1 MTHNHT
7 SVFLFTVQGILASL
21 TCGLCCFIY
30 AYCCNNK
37 NDSNNSKKNERRNKR
52 SISKLNSDNHDMS
65 TLKKNKIKEE
75 EEKREGM
82 RNEEFVNKTVNG
94 ENMIPLEKKK
104 YIKCMNHST
113 SYMNILKSENTGE
126 CTEYKSRDYND
137 SNVEEKS
144 FQQNCHCNIATKS
157 INNYAKNINGE
168 KGSCNEVVQNTRGS
182 DVPSAGFI
190 YGEETKKTNLD
201 NKCEIHFSK
210 REGNYSEGSGNNG
223 NDNRSDGGEN
233 NQRLCSERRRNLPY
247 ICSEERKNC
256 PRNLYDVHNN
266 SGHISARSPRNSQEE
281 NEFLL
286 CSNEKRNSINV
297 EKINFHIS
305 SSDKRKKIMRKSPCY
320 ISTHGRNSDKKDVT
334 MLDESVYNHN
344 CNIAK
349 KNSSIAVY
357 RNTEKMFYNNTTGRN
372 KISYIKNEENGKIKS
387 GEPIILCSN
396 ETNAKKGSK
405 RDEHRKYY
413 DSPKGYTFNE
423 NGHEKKIS
431 ELYFKQIEQIDNII
445 ASNKINHHLDKDTSN
460 TFAKYDE
467 KTILKNYEHMFNC
480 FDSIISNNREISK
493 IENILGR
500 IMSPKDG
507 NSAIALKDNIEKDK
521 ENSTHYNMPC
531 SSSRG
536 ERCNQNEHGEDV
548 VPPEYN
554 KYGNN
559 YYTYSDNKNDENIL
573 YKIPSADDYFEREQ
587 RNYYNT
593 NHFKSAHSNNR
604 MHSNFVN
611 MDRNTKMLEGK
622 LFYNDNPG
630 ISPKSWRKSS
640 LPQKYITSE
649 QGCTSKKNRMDEKGY
664 FENDMN
670 NKMFCVDEKKCY
682 NMRGSVGSNTNS
694 TDGDAIRSAISY
706 VSSDRPTLG
715 GSTLH
720 AGCAYDNNSGVTRRK
735 NYFPVNTE
743 EGLELEKCTVDELSH
758 ECILSMRK
766 NLSRKEKKYKCAD
779 NNPYARNVLK
789 KRGNR
794 NTCIMKNGYDD
805 RNIHSSDCQFNKF
818 SSHHVEKINENKENF
833 ANSNKYEYHRMNCTN
848 HFIPLYNSHKHFD
861 DVSINKPEMVENKN
875 VGIKNVGIKNVGIK
889 NVGIKSVGIKNEDSD
904 GIYFLTDDNT
914 DCYTVEKKKK
924 KKKRSLLYKI
934 KERGNKKT
942 SEESLNIDMYQE
954 KREQQLRKLY
964 DFSPE
969 TLASCS
975 NMINNR
981 KDEQKS
987 INKYENT
994 HITEK
999 GNASRMLP
1007 WNSLYEGVTKKKETK
1022 ERKNSE
1028 HIKDIICAYLEN
1040 SKNEYNLKNSCRYK
1054 QGMEN
1059 MEQEGEENG
1068 IDEEGDGEEDG
1079 NNTNGMCLNE
1089 EMNITENNKKKTSY
1103 KNSFHKSF
1111 IDAQVN
1117 NGKERNKR
1125 NNVETLLNSTKTSG
1139 NTVQSKNK
1147 KGIVNLLAER
1157 RVPFLEND
1165 VNGKKEESGEQIGK
1179 SDISIFENTKKKKDI
1194 IIYSRNEKN
1203 SDNFL
1208 TEKEAQKGKDNDMY
1222 PTIIRRSARMKSE
1235 KYKKKKLDCDMEDPT
1250 KCIIAEKKN
1259 AKMEENANNNTCI
1272 KKEEMTEK
1280 KKKKISKT
1288 KPMELKIVRKHNIL
1302 NEEQKLKFVNEK
1314 YDTIDEHRCAS
1325 GFVNFLIEH
1334 IQNTNDK
1341 ENFDKLLKY
1350 ILKLINIYKIKTVDF
1365 IEAFLILETI
1375 NIKVIREHPVEEW
1388 ILVTFHFL
1396 KGNIQEHNLKF
1407 IINSLKLDNFTVT
1420 NVTASFYMNKK
1431 SIKMTEK
1438 NINRIVTILSKVV
1451 RRRSSRIK
1459 ISSKGNVENKS
1470 NEEEEKDELL
1480 GSCWQPVSADTTQK

>member
-1 MTHNHT
+1 
-7 SVFLFTVQGILASL
+7 LFTVQGILASL

-52 SISKLNSDNHDMS
+52 SISNLNTDNHDMS
-65 TLKKNKIKEE
+65 TLKRNKIKEE
-75 EEKREGM
+75 DEKREGM
-82 RNEEFVNKTVNG
+82 RNEELVKKTVNG
-94 ENMIPLEKKK
+94 ENVIPLEKKK
-104 YIKCMNHST
+104 YIKSMNHST
-113 SYMNILKSENTGE
+113 SNVNILTSGNTGE

-137 SNVEEKS
+137 SNVEKKS
-144 FQQNCHCNIATKS
+144 FQQNFHCNVATKS
-157 INNYAKNINGE
+157 INNYAKIINGE

-182 DVPSAGFI
+182 DILSAGCI
-190 YGEETKKTNLD
+190 YGEETKKTNVD
-201 NKCEIHFSK
+201 NKCETHFSK
-210 REGNYSEGSGNNG
+210 REGNSSEESGSNG
-223 NDNRSDGGEN
+223 NDSRSDGGEIN
-233 NQRLCSERRRNLPY
+233 KRLCSERRRNLPY
-247 ICSEERKNC
+247 ICSEERKKC
-256 PRNLYDVHNN
+256 PRNLYDVHKN

-281 NEFLL
+281 NEFPL
-286 CSNEKRNSINV
+286 CSNEKKNSINV

-305 SSDKRKKIMRKSPCY
+305 RSDKRKKIMRNSPCY
-320 ISTHGRNSDKKDVT
+320 ISTHGRNSDKKGVI
-334 MLDESVYNHN
+334 MLDESVYNNN

-349 KNSSIAVY
+349 KNSSFAAY
-357 RNTEKMFYNNTTGRN
+357 RSTEKTSYNNATGRN
-372 KISYIKNEENGKIKS
+372 KISYIKNEENGKVKS

-405 RDEHRKYY
+405 RGEHRKYY
-413 DSPKGYTFNE
+413 DSPKGYTFNA
-423 NGHEKKIS
+423 NDHEKKIS

-445 ASNKINHHLDKDTSN
+445 ASNKMNYHLDKDTSN
-460 TFAKYDE
+460 AFAKYDE

-507 NSAIALKDNIEKDK
+507 NSAITLKDNIEKDK
-521 ENSTHYNMPC
+521 ENSTHYNIPC

-536 ERCNQNEHGEDV
+536 ERYNQNEHVEDV
-548 VPPEYN
+548 VSPEYN
-554 KYGNN
+554 KNGNN
-559 YYTYSDNKNDENIL
+559 YYMYSDNKNDEDIL
-573 YKIPSADDYFEREQ
+573 YKIPSADDYFEREH
-587 RNYYNT
+587 RNYHNT

-630 ISPKSWRKSS
+630 NSSRSWRKSS

-649 QGCTSKKNRMDEKGY
+649 HGCTSKKNRMDEKRN

-670 NKMFCVDEKKCY
+670 NRMFCVDEKKCY
-682 NMRGSVGSNTNS
+682 NMRDSMGSNTNT
-694 TDGDAIRSAISY
+694 TDGEAIRSSISY
-706 VSSDRPTLG
+706 VSSDRPTFG
-715 GSTLH
+715 SSTLH
-720 AGCAYDNNSGVTRRK
+720 AGCAYNNNSGVIRRK
-735 NYFPVNTE
+735 HYFPVNTE
-743 EGLELEKCTVDELSH
+743 EGLELEKSTVDELSH
-758 ECILSMRK
+758 DCILSMRK

-805 RNIHSSDCQFNKF
+805 SNIHSSDCQFNKF

-848 HFIPLYNSHKHFD
+848 NFIPLYNSHKYFD

-875 VGIKNVGIKNVGIK
+875 VGIKN
-889 NVGIKSVGIKNEDSD
+889 EDTD

-924 KKKRSLLYKI
+924 KNLLYKI
-934 KERGNKKT
+934 KEKGNKKT
-942 SEESLNIDMYQE
+942 NAESLNNDKYQE
-954 KREQQLRKLY
+954 KREHHLRKLN

-969 TLASCS
+969 ILASCS

-999 GNASRMLP
+999 GNAPRTLS
-1007 WNSLYEGVTKKKETK
+1007 WNSLYEGVAKKKETK

-1054 QGMEN
+1054 QGMEK
-1059 MEQEGEENG
+1059 MEQEGEEDG

-1079 NNTNGMCLNE
+1079 NNINDMCLNE
-1089 EMNITENNKKKTSY
+1089 EMNITENNKKKTSC
-1103 KNSFHKSF
+1103 KNSFHNSF

-1125 NNVETLLNSTKTSG
+1125 NKRNNVDMLLNAAKTLE

-1147 KGIVNLLAER
+1147 QGVLNLLAER

-1165 VNGKKEESGEQIGK
+1165 VNGKKEEGGEQIGK
-1179 SDISIFENTKKKKDI
+1179 SDISIFENTKKKNNN

-1203 SDNFL
+1203 SNNFL
-1208 TEKEAQKGKDNDMY
+1208 IEKEEQKGKDNDIY
-1222 PTIIRRSARMKSE
+1222 PTIRRSARMKSE

-1250 KCIIAEKKN
+1250 KCTITEKKN
-1259 AKMEENANNNTCI
+1259 AKMEVNANNNTCI
-1272 KKEEMTEK
+1272 KKEGMTEK

-1314 YDTIDEHRCAS
+1314 YDIIDEQRCAS

-1341 ENFDKLLKY
+1341 ENFDNLLKY
-1350 ILKLINIYKIKTVDF
+1350 ILKLIKIYKIKTVDF

-1375 NIKVIREHPVEEW
+1375 NISVIREHPVEEW

-1396 KGNIQEHNLKF
+1396 KGNVHEHNLKF
-1407 IINSLKLDNFTVT
+1407 IINSLRLDNFTVT

-1431 SIKMTEK
+1431 PIKMTEK
-1438 NINRIVTILSKVV
+1438 NINRIVTILSNVV
-1451 RRRSSRIK
+1451 RRRSTRIK
-1459 ISSKGNVENKS
+1459 ISSKGNLENKS
-1470 NEEEEKDELL
+1470 KEEKEKDELL
-1480 GSCWQPVSADTTQK
+1480 GSCWQPVSADTAQK